1 MGQFAPLPP
10 LAETLRFDPAAREAI
25 AADTR
30 RIIVVGA
37 GGWIGRMALAGL
49 HDALGEAAMH
59 RRVVAFGSATRGI
72 DIGLGRCVTQ
82 HPLHRL
88 GDLPEAPTMLLH
100 LAFLTKDKAAGMAPD
115 AYCVANRALSKT
127 VLGALDRIGVDRL
140 FLASSGAAA
149 HAADVQADAALRL
162 YGALKAEDEAR
173 FGDWARAGEDRRAV
187 IARIFNLSGP
197 FINKHQTYALASFIR
212 DALAHR
218 PIEVRAPVRVVRSYV
233 ALRELLSLVLVK
245 LMAEQCAAVTRF
257 DSGGTPVELG
267 EVAVEVAS
275 RFGTRVARQPLGDG
289 QANIYAGDGD
299 GYARLLER
307 YGITPVPFPDQIA
320 ETASFLAAYA
330 E

>member
-1 MGQFAPLPP
+1 MGQFAPLPA
-10 LAETLRFDPAAREAI
+10 LAETLRFDPAARDAI
-25 AADTR
+25 AGDDR
-30 RIIVVGA
+30 RIVVVGA

-49 HDALGEAAMH
+49 HDALGEAEMH
-59 RRVVAFGSATRGI
+59 RRVVAFGSSTRGV
-72 DIGLGRCVTQ
+72 DIGLGRCVMQ
-82 HPLHRL
+82 HPLARL
-88 GDLPEAPTMLLH
+88 ADLPAAPTLLLH
-100 LAFLTKDKAAGMAPD
+100 LAFLTKDKVDGMAQD
-115 AYCVANRALSKT
+115 AYCAANRALSKT
-127 VLGALDRIGVDRL
+127 VLGALDRIGVERL

-149 HAADVQADAALRL
+149 HAADPHADAALRL

-173 FGDWARAGEDRRAV
+173 FGDWARAGENRRAV

-245 LMAEQCAAVTRF
+245 LTAEQGATVTRF
-257 DSGGTPVELG
+257 DSGGDPVELG
-267 EVAVEVAS
+267 EIAVEVAS
-275 RFGTRVARQPLGDG
+275 RFGTRVARHPMLDG
-289 QANIYAGDGD
+289 KANIYAGDGD

-307 YGITPVPFPDQIA
+307 HGIAPVPFSDQIA